1 MKPAAIVAAATIAV
15 VIAVLPLTACS
26 SAPEP
31 TGEVTTLRRQAERNI
46 AHGYEAL
53 YQGRVREAEL
63 FFETALN
70 QYRRLDDRSG
80 IADGFAALG
89 RTRTVAGDLVTAA
102 DYLREAAVQA
112 EEAAARPRAVEYYA
126 ALAETELRRDRRGP
140 AEQALQ
146 ASTRI
151 LEEHPNDAARA
162 VNLHSA
168 AVLTASAGRLQEAED
183 YLREA
188 LELNREGRRY
198 RELAA
203 NHYMMASVL
212 SRRELYE
219 TALEHAA
226 AALETDKLIENS
238 VGIAQDLIA
247 LGRISY
253 RAGDRTAARHY
264 YERASSV
271 YIGLQDENGLRRA
284 QALLAELEHP
294 EERSR

>member
-1 MKPAAIVAAATIAV
+1 MRPAAIIAAA
-15 VIAVLPLTACS
+15 PLAALMAALTLAACS

-31 TGEVTTLRRQAERNI
+31 TGAVTTVRRQAERNI

-53 YQGRVREAEL
+53 YQGHIDEAEL

-70 QYRRLDDRSG
+70 QYRRLDDRAG

-89 RTRTVAGDLVTAA
+89 RTRAVAGDPAFGA
-102 DYLREAAVQA
+102 DYLREAAALA
-112 EEAAARPRAVEYYA
+112 EEAAAWPQAVEYYA
-126 ALAETELRRDRRGP
+126 ALAEAELRRGQREP
-140 AEQALQ
+140 AERALRS
-146 ASTRI
+146 STRI
-151 LEEHPNDAARA
+151 LEENPNEAARA

-168 AVLTASAGRLQEAED
+168 AVLTAAAGQLLQAED
-183 YLREA
+183 HLREA
-188 LELNREGRRY
+188 LELNREGGRY

-203 NHYMMASVL
+203 NHYMLASVL
-212 SRRELYE
+212 SRRERYE
-219 TALEHAA
+219 PALKHAA

-253 RAGDRTAARHY
+253 RAGDRKAARHY

-284 QALLAELEHP
+284 QALLAGLEHS
-294 EERSR
+294 EERGQ